1 MILAREGW
9 GRVCDGGD
17 EFMNPLPVC
26 LTVTEIHSKSPPRER
41 LLDLLAYPP
50 LRTDSEITRPGS
62 H

>member
-1 MILAREGW
+1 
-9 GRVCDGGD
+9 
-17 EFMNPLPVC
+17 MNPLPVC